1 MMKTEDAWDI
11 IAVENTGFRDSGFM
25 TNLLNGSFAAF
36 CNNAK
41 GIRLSATDIQ
51 KLEMCRVLGIY
62 PIQLAVN
69 HIERPNQNITAYT
82 YFPPD
87 ILHTILSG
95 LFRDWIVFTFIIG
108 NYVIFMYTFNF
119 YVI

>member
-1 MMKTEDAWDI
+1 MMADEDAWDI
-11 IAVENTGFRDSGFM
+11 IAVENTGFRDSEFV

-41 GIRLSATDIQ
+41 GNRLSPTDIQ
-51 KLEMCRVLGIY
+51 KLDMCKVLGIH

-69 HIERPNQNITAYT
+69 HIERPNQYFTAYT

-95 LFRDWIVFTFIIG
+95 LFRDWIVFTFVIG
-108 NYVIFMYTFNF
+108 SNVFFT
-119 YVI
+119 